1 MLIITAPGQG
11 SQTPGFLA
19 PWLDVPGVAE
29 RLGAYSELA
38 GLDLIRF
45 GTTASADEIKDTAVA
60 QPLLVAAALAAAGA
74 LAGSLTGSVPGSLA
88 EPGEVRA
95 DAAAGHSVGEL
106 AAGAVAGVL
115 GADDAMRLVGVRGT
129 AMAAASAIEPTG
141 MTAVLGGDEEGVLA
155 AIARHG
161 LTPANVNGAGQI
173 VAAGTLADLEAFA
186 ADPPAGARLRPLQ
199 VAGAF
204 HTRHMAPAVAALREA
219 AADVSVTDPA
229 ITLLSDADGAAVT
242 TGKEWL
248 ERVIAQ
254 VAAPVRWDLCLKTM
268 ADLGVT
274 ALIELP
280 PAGTLTGLAR
290 RALPGIAQL
299 AIKTPDQLD
308 AARDLIQEHL
318 SQPDDHD
325 HLPEWRLVVA
335 STSGTFRTPTG
346 RTDSTATGAMVALT
360 AELGTVVARGGEH
373 LVSAPEP
380 AEIIEWLVEDGD
392 PVSEGQPLVRILPK
406 GGPGGWVPPEGDKGG
421 PGGWVPPE
429 GDKGGPG
436 GWVPPEGKD
445 GAWRR

>member
-1 MLIITAPGQG
+1 MLIITSPGQG
-11 SQTPGFLA
+11 AQAPGFLA

-29 RLGAYSELA
+29 RLGAYSELT

-45 GTTASADEIKDTAVA
+45 GTIASADEIKDTAVA

-74 LAGSLTGSVPGSLA
+74 LAGSSAGPGD
-88 EPGEVRA
+88 VHA

-106 AAGAVAGVL
+106 AAGALAGVL
-115 GADDAMRLVGVRGT
+115 SADDAMRLVGVRGR

-141 MTAVLGGDEEGVLA
+141 MTAVLGGDEDEVLA

-161 LTPANVNGAGQI
+161 LTPGNVNGAGQI

-219 AADVSVTDPA
+219 ATDVTVTDPA

-254 VAAPVRWDLCLKTM
+254 VAAPVRWDLCMKTM
-268 ADLGVT
+268 AELGVT

-308 AARDLIQEHL
+308 AARDLIREH
-318 SQPDDHD
+318 SAERDDHD
-325 HLPEWRLVVA
+325 HLPEWRLIVA

-346 RTDSTATGAMVALT
+346 RMDSTATGAMVALT

-373 LVSAPEP
+373 LVSAPGP

-392 PVSEGQPLVRILPK
+392 PVSEGQPLVRILPA
-406 GGPGGWVPPEGDKGG
+406 PGGLVAGG
-421 PGGWVPPE
+421 EV
-429 GDKGGPG
+429 
-436 GWVPPEGKD
+436 
-445 GAWRR
+445 GA